1 MKREITKEEREQI
14 EKLKTEKWQS
24 IRQLL
29 SNDAEKEDV
38 GRYSKE
44 NVAENMQLIQA
55 LYEIMS
61 NHFDEISENT
71 PIFYK
76 ATSMAEIDQ
85 IKKEAQIN
93 DFTMVTTDLEK
104 AKADLANVL
113 NRPVLLQI
121 EDIAD
126 IPWIQIENDAI
137 LAPFTDVDAMEE
149 AEGNDENFKVYKI
162 SLSRQLRR
170 FLDENSRKKLYE
182 KVIENTETACEK
194 IEDFIKMDE
203 ENSEYY
209 ENIRKL
215 EQLLAKHH
223 FAMEQETYEED
234 TTEEERQSNLDDIA
248 RINAELNSLKKEV
261 NKSFNERLKS
271 MQFVV
276 DWKND
281 LFTYLKSEL
290 MAMDE
295 KVCQVPDKN
304 VVVPELEN
312 KPEEKK
318 DQKKVYV
325 PTDDAE
331 IDSVKAD
338 CLENI
343 AVVHTLLDNI
353 KELIARQQNHAR
365 IAKELDS
372 NYKALN
378 NAFEMKNYAEELDT
392 LVNAISDNADGI
404 TTEKKEKLEQ
414 ISKVNLQVSILL
426 NYLNNAKSAVSKKI
440 KRFDEINIIE
450 ENELKKEIAETI
462 KNIRCEAELKKL
474 NDDLDIIEDKSNL
487 RKFLGKLTGRSQLD
501 ETMLSQIK
509 VRQDAI
515 RKTFKTKMPLAH
527 NYSIHE
533 LIAEIDMFIKENKDD
548 ELVMDEVS
556 RLRRIKEIL
565 KKNFMIIDSKVVSIV
580 DQKTGKNLPVA
591 SRKISKKELIEIDT
605 YRFLNRYGY
614 DQSFDKEEPEYPD
627 TMASEIKRIIDYIKS
642 SNIL

>member
-1 MKREITKEEREQI
+1 MKTELTKQEREQI
-14 EKLKTEKWQS
+14 KQLKNEKSQA

-29 SNDAEKEDV
+29 NNDAEKEDV
-38 GRYSKE
+38 AEYTKE
-44 NVAENMQLIQA
+44 NVAENLQFIQKI
-55 LYEIMS
+55 YERMS
-61 NHFDEISENT
+61 RDFDDNFDET

-85 IKKEAQIN
+85 IKKDVQIN
-93 DFTMVTTDLEK
+93 HFLEVTTDLEK
-104 AKADLANVL
+104 AKAGLANIL

-126 IPWIQIENDAI
+126 IPWLQDGTEVI
-137 LAPFTDVDAMEE
+137 LAPFLDVDAIEE
-149 AEGNDENFKVYKI
+149 IQESTENFKTYKI
-162 SLSRQLRR
+162 NLSRQLRKI
-170 FLDENSRKKLYE
+170 LDENSRKKLYQ
-182 KVIENTETACEK
+182 KVIEDTQTACEK
-194 IEDFIKMDE
+194 IAHLIEVDE
-203 ENSEYY
+203 ENSAHY

-223 FAMEQETYEED
+223 FAMEQETYEVD
-234 TTEEERQSNLDDIA
+234 STEEEKQSDLDDIA
-248 RINAELNSLKKEV
+248 RINAELTSLKQEV

-281 LFTYLKSEL
+281 LFTYLKSEFT
-290 MAMDE
+290 AIDE
-295 KVCQVPDKN
+295 RSCQAPDK
-304 VVVPELEN
+304 VVEVPEIKDEP
-312 KPEEKK
+312 KAKAPEKK
-318 DQKKVYV
+318 EFV
-325 PTDDAE
+325 PTGDSE
-331 IDSVKAD
+331 IDSVKTD

-343 AVVHTLLDNI
+343 AVVQTLLGNI
-353 KELIARQQNHAR
+353 RELIARQQNHAR

-378 NAFEMKNYAEELDT
+378 NAFEMKNYAEELEA
-392 LVNAISDNADGI
+392 LVNGIFDKVDGQN
-404 TTEKKEKLEQ
+404 KEALAQ

-440 KRFDEINIIE
+440 KRFDEINILE

-487 RKFLGKLTGRSQLD
+487 KKFLGKLTGRSQLD
-501 ETMLSQIK
+501 QTMLSQIK

-515 RKTFKTKMPLAH
+515 RKTFKTKMPLAY

-533 LIAEIDMFIKENKDD
+533 LIAEIEMFIKENKDD
-548 ELVMDEVS
+548 ELVTEEVS

-580 DQKTGKNLPVA
+580 DQKTGKNLPLA

-614 DQSFDKEEPEYPD
+614 DKSFDKDEPEYPD
-627 TMASEIKRIIDYIKS
+627 TMTSEIKRIIDYIKS
-642 SNIL
+642 SDIL

>member
-1 MKREITKEEREQI
+1 MKTELTKQEREQI
-14 EKLKTEKWQS
+14 KQLKNEKSQA

-29 SNDAEKEDV
+29 NNDAEKEDV
-38 GRYSKE
+38 AEYTKE
-44 NVAENMQLIQA
+44 NVAENLQFIQKI
-55 LYEIMS
+55 YERMS
-61 NHFDEISENT
+61 RDFDDNFDET

-85 IKKEAQIN
+85 IKKDVQIN
-93 DFTMVTTDLEK
+93 HFLEVTTDLEK
-104 AKADLANVL
+104 AKAGLANIL

-126 IPWIQIENDAI
+126 IPWLQDGTEVI
-137 LAPFTDVDAMEE
+137 LAPFLDVDAIEE
-149 AEGNDENFKVYKI
+149 IQESTENFKTYKI
-162 SLSRQLRR
+162 NLSRQLRKI
-170 FLDENSRKKLYE
+170 LDENSRKKLYQ
-182 KVIENTETACEK
+182 KVIEDTQTACEK
-194 IEDFIKMDE
+194 IAHLIEVDE
-203 ENSEYY
+203 ENSAHY

-223 FAMEQETYEED
+223 FAMEQETYEAD
-234 TTEEERQSNLDDIA
+234 STEEERQSDLDDIA
-248 RINAELNSLKKEV
+248 RINAELTSLKEEV

-281 LFTYLKSEL
+281 LFTYLKSEFT
-290 MAMDE
+290 AIDE
-295 KVCQVPDKN
+295 RSCQVPDK
-304 VVVPELEN
+304 VVEVPEIKEEP
-312 KPEEKK
+312 KAKAPEKK
-318 DQKKVYV
+318 EFV
-325 PTDDAE
+325 PTGDSE
-331 IDSVKAD
+331 IDSVKTD

-343 AVVHTLLDNI
+343 AVVQTLLGNI
-353 KELIARQQNHAR
+353 RELIARQQNHAR

-378 NAFEMKNYAEELDT
+378 NAFEMKNYAEELEA
-392 LVNAISDNADGI
+392 LVNGI
-404 TTEKKEKLEQ
+404 FDKVDEQNKEALAQ

-440 KRFDEINIIE
+440 KRFDEINILE

-487 RKFLGKLTGRSQLD
+487 KKFLGKLTGRSQLD
-501 ETMLSQIK
+501 QTMLSQIK

-515 RKTFKTKMPLAH
+515 RKTFKTKMPLAY

-533 LIAEIDMFIKENKDD
+533 LIAEIEMFIKENKDD
-548 ELVMDEVS
+548 ELVTEEVS

-580 DQKTGKNLPVA
+580 DQKTGKNLPLA

-614 DQSFDKEEPEYPD
+614 DKSFDKDEPEYPD

-642 SNIL
+642 SAIL

>member
-1 MKREITKEEREQI
+1 MKTELTKQEREQI
-14 EKLKTEKWQS
+14 KQLKNEKSQA

-29 SNDAEKEDV
+29 NNDTEKEDV
-38 GRYSKE
+38 AEYTKE
-44 NVAENMQLIQA
+44 NVAENLQFIQKI
-55 LYEIMS
+55 YERMS
-61 NHFDEISENT
+61 CDFDDNFDET

-85 IKKEAQIN
+85 IKKDVQIN
-93 DFTMVTTDLEK
+93 HFLEVTTDLEK
-104 AKADLANVL
+104 AKAGLANIL

-126 IPWIQIENDAI
+126 IPWLQDGTEVI
-137 LAPFTDVDAMEE
+137 LAPFLDVDAIEE
-149 AEGNDENFKVYKI
+149 IQESTENFKTYKI
-162 SLSRQLRR
+162 NLSRQLRKI
-170 FLDENSRKKLYE
+170 LDENSRKKLYQ
-182 KVIENTETACEK
+182 KVIEDTQTACEK
-194 IEDFIKMDE
+194 IAHLIEVDE
-203 ENSEYY
+203 EKSAHYD
-209 ENIRKL
+209 NIRKL

-223 FAMEQETYEED
+223 FAMEQETYEAD
-234 TTEEERQSNLDDIA
+234 STEEEKQSDLDDIA
-248 RINAELNSLKKEV
+248 RINAELTSLKEEV

-281 LFTYLKSEL
+281 LFTYLKSEFT
-290 MAMDE
+290 AIDE
-295 KVCQVPDKN
+295 RSCQVPDK
-304 VVVPELEN
+304 VVEVPEIKEEP
-312 KPEEKK
+312 KAKAPEKK
-318 DQKKVYV
+318 EFV
-325 PTDDAE
+325 PTGDSE
-331 IDSVKAD
+331 IDSVKTD

-343 AVVHTLLDNI
+343 AVVQTLLGNI
-353 KELIARQQNHAR
+353 RELIARQQNHAR

-378 NAFEMKNYAEELDT
+378 NAFEMKNYAEELDA
-392 LVNAISDNADGI
+392 LVNGI
-404 TTEKKEKLEQ
+404 FDKVDEQNKEALAQ

-440 KRFDEINIIE
+440 NRFDEMNILE

-487 RKFLGKLTGRSQLD
+487 KKFLGKLTGRSQLD
-501 ETMLSQIK
+501 QTMLNQIK

-527 NYSIHE
+527 NYSIHA
-533 LIAEIDMFIKENKDD
+533 LIAEIEMFIKENKDD
-548 ELVMDEVS
+548 ELVTDEVS

-614 DQSFDKEEPEYPD
+614 DKSFDKEEPEYPD
-627 TMASEIKRIIDYIKS
+627 TMTSEIKRIIDYIKS
-642 SNIL
+642 SDIL

>member
-1 MKREITKEEREQI
+1 MKTELTKEEREQI
-14 EKLKTEKWQS
+14 EQLKNEKSQA

-29 SNDAEKEDV
+29 NNDAEKEDV
-38 GRYSKE
+38 AEYTKE
-44 NVAENMQLIQA
+44 NVAENLQFIQKI
-55 LYEIMS
+55 YEMMS
-61 NHFDEISENT
+61 CDFDNNFDET
-71 PIFYK
+71 PVFYK

-93 DFTMVTTDLEK
+93 HFLEVTTDVEK
-104 AKADLANVL
+104 AKADLANIL

-121 EDIAD
+121 EDSAD
-126 IPWIQIENDAI
+126 IPWLQDGNQVI
-137 LAPFTDVDAMEE
+137 LAPFMDVDAIEE
-149 AEGNDENFKVYKI
+149 IQESTENFKTYQI
-162 SLSRQLRR
+162 NLSRQLRKI
-170 FLDENSRKKLYE
+170 LDETSRKKLYQ
-182 KVIENTETACEK
+182 KVIKDTQTACEK
-194 IEDFIKMDE
+194 IAHLIEVDE
-203 ENSEYY
+203 ENSAHY

-223 FAMEQETYEED
+223 FAMEQETYEAD
-234 TTEEERQSNLDDIA
+234 TTEEERQSDLDDIA
-248 RINAELNSLKKEV
+248 RINAELTSLKEEV

-281 LFTYLKSEL
+281 LFTYLKSEFTVI
-290 MAMDE
+290 DE
-295 KVCQVPDKN
+295 KVCQVPDEVTK
-304 VVVPELEN
+304 VPEIKDEP
-312 KPEEKK
+312 KAKAPEKK
-318 DQKKVYV
+318 EFV
-325 PTDDAE
+325 PTGNAE
-331 IDSVKAD
+331 IDSVRTD

-343 AVVHTLLDNI
+343 AVVHTLLGNI

-378 NAFEMKNYAEELDT
+378 NAFEIKNYAEELDA
-392 LVNAISDNADGI
+392 LVNGIFDKVDGQN
-404 TTEKKEKLEQ
+404 KESLAQ

-440 KRFDEINIIE
+440 NRFDEMNILE

-487 RKFLGKLTGRSQLD
+487 KKFLGKLTGRSQLD
-501 ETMLSQIK
+501 QTMLNQIK

-527 NYSIHE
+527 NYSIHA
-533 LIAEIDMFIKENKDD
+533 LIAEIEMFIKENKDD
-548 ELVMDEVS
+548 ELVTDEVS

-614 DQSFDKEEPEYPD
+614 DQAFDKDEPEYPD

-642 SNIL
+642 SDIL

>member
-1 MKREITKEEREQI
+1 MKTELTKQECEQI
-14 EKLKTEKWQS
+14 KQLKNEKSQA

-29 SNDAEKEDV
+29 NNDAEKEDV
-38 GRYSKE
+38 AEYTKE
-44 NVAENMQLIQA
+44 NVAENLQFIQKI
-55 LYEIMS
+55 YERMS
-61 NHFDEISENT
+61 RDFDDNFDET

-85 IKKEAQIN
+85 IKKDVQIN
-93 DFTMVTTDLEK
+93 HFLEVTTDLEK
-104 AKADLANVL
+104 AKAGLANIL

-126 IPWIQIENDAI
+126 IPWLQDGTEVI
-137 LAPFTDVDAMEE
+137 LAPFLDVDAIEE
-149 AEGNDENFKVYKI
+149 IQESTENFKTYKI
-162 SLSRQLRR
+162 NLSRQLRKI
-170 FLDENSRKKLYE
+170 LDENSRKKLYQ
-182 KVIENTETACEK
+182 KVIEDTQTACEK
-194 IEDFIKMDE
+194 IAHLIEVDE
-203 ENSEYY
+203 ENSAHY

-223 FAMEQETYEED
+223 FAMEQETYEAD
-234 TTEEERQSNLDDIA
+234 STEEEKQSDLDDIA
-248 RINAELNSLKKEV
+248 RINAELTSLKEEV

-281 LFTYLKSEL
+281 LFTYLKSEFT
-290 MAMDE
+290 AIDE
-295 KVCQVPDKN
+295 RSCQVPDK
-304 VVVPELEN
+304 VVEVPEIKEEP
-312 KPEEKK
+312 KAKAPEKK
-318 DQKKVYV
+318 AYI
-325 PTDDAE
+325 PTGDSE
-331 IDSVKAD
+331 IDSVKTD

-343 AVVHTLLDNI
+343 AVVQTLLGNI
-353 KELIARQQNHAR
+353 RELITRQQNHAR

-378 NAFEMKNYAEELDT
+378 NAFEMKNYAEELEA
-392 LVNAISDNADGI
+392 LVNGI
-404 TTEKKEKLEQ
+404 FDKVDEQNKEALAQ

-440 KRFDEINIIE
+440 KRFDEINILE

-487 RKFLGKLTGRSQLD
+487 KKFLGKLTGRSQLD
-501 ETMLSQIK
+501 QTMLSQIK

-515 RKTFKTKMPLAH
+515 RKTFKTKMPLAY

-533 LIAEIDMFIKENKDD
+533 LIAEIEMFIKENKDD
-548 ELVMDEVS
+548 ELVTEEVS

-580 DQKTGKNLPVA
+580 DQKTGKNLPLA

-614 DQSFDKEEPEYPD
+614 DKSFDKDEPEYPD
-627 TMASEIKRIIDYIKS
+627 TMTSEIKRIIDYIKS
-642 SNIL
+642 SDIL